1 MVLILALALLLQDP
15 LVDLDSKDPL
25 VARRAFEAA
34 IRTGD
39 EKALEG
45 AAKTSERAKEALA
58 EVRAHLKFG
67 DAYPPVRTFT
77 ISLKDRP
84 FEEALKD
91 LGAAL
96 GVPIEPPPKPAPGM
110 PDTRPER
117 ISLELRDAYFLE
129 AMDRF
134 SLASGCSLW
143 LQEGVIKCSP
153 YSMGPGLRYYWR
165 GCVLWPDSLNEER
178 VVTAQGSK
186 KTTHLEIRLAV
197 DGAARWA
204 GIKGVRVFEARDD
217 TGRDLALEKQDNWW
231 GFRDFMPGTT
241 YPFPVALK
249 EPASGA
255 TSLVRVRGAI
265 DFQLPQEPYFV
276 ELDLAPGVGELK
288 AEGISVRAEVK
299 PAGDV
304 HVTCT
309 ILQLDKPHLRPRP
322 SDFHLKSA
330 DGKMEEGIK
339 TPTGP
344 PNAPVIQWKIAG
356 PAGFKAVKLR
366 IRFFKS
372 FGEISVPFDL
382 ERVPIR

>member
-1 MVLILALALLLQDP
+1 
-15 LVDLDSKDPL
+15 
-25 VARRAFEAA
+25 
-34 IRTGD
+34 
-39 EKALEG
+39 G

-67 DAYPPVRTFT
+67 DAYPPVRTFS

-84 FEEALKD
+84 FEEALKG

-134 SLASGCSLW
+134 SVASGCSLW

-339 TPTGP
+339 TPAGP
-344 PNAPVIQWKIAG
+344 PNAPVLQWKIAG
-356 PAGFKAVKLR
+356 PAGFKAAKLR

-372 FGEISVPFDL
+372 FGEISVPFDI